1 MISGVS
7 IISFISAKHTLD
19 YIFFKA
25 FLFEFLPRF
34 IYLCL
39 IKDPTNSRFVS
50 LFKIQ
55 MTGQTRFYKHQN
67 KLFFENKTK
76 HSFKCQETLK
86 QRLLFEKPVTP
97 ASVSLFLSAERRTC
111 NTRQFKKQSL
121 IARER
126 LCIHNCKYTK
136 TV

>member
-76 HSFKCQETLK
+76 HSFKCQETLNNGYYLNNLS
-86 QRLLFEKPVTP
+86 RPLRYLYFLVLNDEHVIRD
-97 ASVSLFLSAERRTC
+97 SLRNR
-111 NTRQFKKQSL
+111 
-121 IARER
+121 
-126 LCIHNCKYTK
+126 
-136 TV
+136 V

>member
-7 IISFISAKHTLD
+7 IISFISAKHTFD

-25 FLFEFLPRF
+25 FVFEFLPCF

-55 MTGQTRFYKHQN
+55 MTGQT
-67 KLFFENKTK
+67 
-76 HSFKCQETLK
+76 SF
-86 QRLLFEKPVTP
+86 
-97 ASVSLFLSAERRTC
+97 
-111 NTRQFKKQSL
+111 
-121 IARER
+121 
-126 LCIHNCKYTK
+126 
-136 TV
+136 